1 MSRLHMSL
9 CQADFFFLG
18 SNWEI
23 FVNIIVFFPFNLCIS
38 IASDSIFHQRHTT
51 MFTKPS
57 ASSSSWYQLDSLL
70 EAFLPRFY
78 ESERR
83 VVDDSPQQPQDIDE
97 FREDMYES
105 ALADSEFAQWLNC
118 PPSPRPHSNQNDNAL
133 ERLRMLVVHLGSSLG
148 SSLVSRPS
156 VTSSSRKEHFFS
168 KFLIDSLLYR

>member
-1 MSRLHMSL
+1 
-9 CQADFFFLG
+9 
-18 SNWEI
+18 
-23 FVNIIVFFPFNLCIS
+23 
-38 IASDSIFHQRHTT
+38 

-83 VVDDSPQQPQDIDE
+83 VVDDPPQQPQDIDE

-118 PPSPRPHSNQNDNAL
+118 PPSPRPHSSQNDNAL
-133 ERLRMLVVHLGSSLG
+133 ERLRMLVVHLGSSFG

-156 VTSSSRKEHFFS
+156 VTSASRKGKGPSTGEEQWG
-168 KFLIDSLLYR
+168 DAQTRGW